1 MLRYWTEDGPPRT
14 NMSTDPR
21 IRVVKLA
28 ERKRRA
34 KARIKKARDAAR
46 QRGQDEAPDAAA
58 TVTGWVAELRGQKL
72 RGADALTAFNDLFE
86 DPA

>member
-1 MLRYWTEDGPPRT
+1 
-14 NMSTDPR
+14 MSKDPR

-34 KARIKKARDAAR
+34 KARIKKARDAER

-58 TVTGWVAELRGQKL
+58 TVTGWVDELRGQK
-72 RGADALTAFNDLFE
+72 RRDGDALSAFNDLFE
-86 DPA
+86 DPS